1 VAEKAVE
8 LAIERVKCV
17 FPVMSLSEKQQRL
30 IAKYAI
36 IEDAQERLGA
46 IVSRGK
52 KWPVLANE
60 ERTEV
65 HRVKGCVSQVWI
77 AGEWE
82 GDRCRFRM
90 DGDSPLVKGL
100 VAMHCELYD
109 GESAEEIVATEP
121 AWVEALGLEGR
132 ISPTRLNGLAS
143 VREAIREFAAGHLPK

>member
-1 VAEKAVE
+1 
-8 LAIERVKCV
+8 
-17 FPVMSLSEKQQRL
+17 MSLAEKQQRL
-30 IAKYAI
+30 ISKYAI
-36 IEDAQERLGA
+36 IEDPQERLGA

-52 KWPVLANE
+52 KWSALAE
-60 ERTEV
+60 GERTEG

-90 DGDSPLVKGL
+90 DADSALVKGL

-109 GESAEEIVATEP
+109 GERAEEIVTTEP
-121 AWVEALGLEGR
+121 AWVEALGLETR

-143 VREAIREFAAGHLPK
+143 VREAIREFASAHLPQ